1 MSRGRRFSEPRRRT
15 HMIAVT
21 APLHIR
27 PLNLSDLPA
36 VMQIE
41 RQVMPSPWQE
51 AGYRHELT
59 GNPLAHYLA
68 LLDGEQLIGY
78 AGQWLVA
85 GEAHISIIAIAA
97 ERQGRGLGGLL
108 LMALLESAY
117 RHGAFEASL
126 EVRRGNLPAQ
136 ALYVRYGFEFAGERK
151 GYYQD
156 TGEDALL
163 MTLDMSAPDYAA
175 VLERQWLEWRQRFRT
190 ADPAV
195 TACT

>member
-1 MSRGRRFSEPRRRT
+1 
-15 HMIAVT
+15 MIDIA

-27 PLNLSDLPA
+27 PMSLSDLPA

-41 RQVMPSPWQE
+41 RQAMSSPWQE

-59 GNPLAHYLA
+59 GNALAHYLA

-78 AGQWLVA
+78 AGYWLIA
-85 GEAHISIIAIAA
+85 GEAHISIIAVAT
-97 ERQGRGLGGLL
+97 ERQGRGFGSLL
-108 LMALLESAY
+108 LLAMLDDA
-117 RHGAFEASL
+117 RNRGAQEASL

-136 ALYVRYGFEFAGERK
+136 TIYLRYGFQVVGERK

-163 MTLDMSAPDYAA
+163 MTLDMSAPDYATKLA
-175 VLERQWLEWRQRFRT
+175 GQWRAWQQRYHT
-190 ADPAV
+190 AHPVEA
-195 TACT
+195 ACT